1 MFLYGSTA
9 GAIGGLLLALLVAL
23 GNTINLRAMF
33 INATED
39 LYNIITF
46 GVPVP
51 LGLLVTIV
59 AFVVLGLV
67 MAGLYAL
74 PYRWQATIVE
84 ASLWVFIVGLL
95 RDLII
100 TVIVPWGGLGSA
112 ISKLFALNGL
122 TITGAVLI
130 FVVAAFF
137 TYRNYGRKSEDRW
150 VNKLPPRSP
159 VCEYPV
165 Q

>member
-1 MFLYGSTA
+1 M
-9 GAIGGLLLALLVAL
+9 
-23 GNTINLRAMF
+23 
-33 INATED
+33 
-39 LYNIITF
+39 
-46 GVPVP
+46 PVP
-51 LGLLVTIV
+51 QGLLVTIV
-59 AFVVLGLV
+59 AFVILGLL

-150 VNKLPPRSP
+150 VNKLATTISKSRPLGNHWS
-159 VCEYPV
+159 VGGGCFAAASNTWDIF
-165 Q
+165 